1 MRQTARR
8 IRKSILL
15 SRPQKHD
22 ITMKQSN
29 LLIAKSPPVE
39 GLGVTYTCDRDFT
52 QSARVVFFV
61 VLAVII
67 SEIRAGLFNQ
77 QTK

>member
-1 MRQTARR
+1 
-8 IRKSILL
+8 
-15 SRPQKHD
+15 
-22 ITMKQSN
+22 MKQPN
-29 LLIAKSPPVE
+29 LLTAKSPPVE
-39 GLGVTYTCDRDFT
+39 SLGVTYTCDRDFT